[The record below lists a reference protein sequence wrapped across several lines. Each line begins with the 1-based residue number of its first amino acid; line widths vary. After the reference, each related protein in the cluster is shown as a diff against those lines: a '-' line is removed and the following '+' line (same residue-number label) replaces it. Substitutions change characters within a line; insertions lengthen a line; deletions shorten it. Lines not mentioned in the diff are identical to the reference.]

1 LGHGFIAQ
9 NLTIRNTVG
18 PEGRQAVALRSNLN
32 KSVVYRCSIE
42 GHEDTLY
49 VENGIQFYLQ
59 TSIWGTMD
67 FVFGNAQAMF
77 QSCPLLVRRPPK
89 GKHNVLTAQ
98 GCNNASRESGFS
110 FHMCT
115 VEAAPGVDLDS
126 VETYLDRPY
135 RNFSH
140 VAFIKSYLSRVVSP
154 NGWVAWNKNKVVEDT
169 TRTILY
175 LEYGN
180 DGAGAD
186 TAGRVKWPGFHVL
199 NADTEAAAYT
209 ADMFINLS
217 KWVPEPIQYDH
228 TLGAA
233 PLPRA

>member
-1 LGHGFIAQ
+1 
-9 NLTIRNTVG
+9 
-18 PEGRQAVALRSNLN
+18 
-32 KSVVYRCSIE
+32 
-42 GHEDTLY
+42 
-49 VENGIQFYLQ
+49 
-59 TSIWGTMD
+59 MD

-77 QSCPLLVRRPPK
+77 QSYPLLVRRPPK

-98 GCNNASRESGFS
+98 GCNNASCESGFS

-115 VEAAPGVDLDS
+115 VEAASGMDLDDM
-126 VETYLDRPY
+126 ETYLDCPY

-154 NGWVAWNKNKVVEDT
+154 NGWVTWNKNKVVENT

-180 DGAGAD
+180 DGTCAN
-186 TAGRVKWPGFHVL
+186 TASHVKWSSFRVINI
-199 NADTEAAAYT
+199 NAEAAAYT
-209 ADMFINLS
+209 ADTFINTS

-233 PLPRA
+233 SLPRALWCSARRA